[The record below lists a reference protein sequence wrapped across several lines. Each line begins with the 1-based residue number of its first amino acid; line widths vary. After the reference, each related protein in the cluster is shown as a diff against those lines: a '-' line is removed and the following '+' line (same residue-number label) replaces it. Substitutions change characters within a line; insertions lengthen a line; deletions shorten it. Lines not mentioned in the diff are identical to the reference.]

1 MSKIAVIA
9 KLTTNEGKRDEVVAV
24 MTAMVEAV
32 NAEVGTE
39 IYALHTQADDD
50 VTIWFYELYTD
61 KDSLKAHGTSEAMAA
76 SGPKLKGL
84 LAGRPEIIMLNPVAA
99 KGL

>member
-9 KLTTNEGKRDEVVAV
+9 KLTAKEGKRDEVIAV
-24 MTAMVEAV
+24 MTEMVGAV
-32 NAEVGTE
+32 NAEAGTE
-39 IYALHTQADDD
+39 IYALHTQADDE

-61 KDSLKAHGTSEAMAA
+61 GDALTAHGSSEAMAA

-84 LAGRPEIIMLNPVAA
+84 LAGRPEIIKLTPVAA
-99 KGL
+99 KGV